1 MPNPRVYIETT
12 VVSAYHDS
20 RTPERMAMTVEFW
33 NSRIETHD
41 FFVSSL
47 VVFEIGNPPDFKR
60 KQEMQSLIAGITVL
74 EADEESSLLAEEY
87 IGRGIVPARYVTDA
101 EHVAIASVN
110 RMDYLCSWN
119 FRHLV
124 KVNTRREVNL
134 LNALKG
140 YGPLEI
146 IAPPEL

>member
-1 MPNPRVYIETT
+1 
-12 VVSAYHDS
+12 
-20 RTPERMAMTVEFW
+20 MTVEFW
-33 NSRIETHD
+33 KSRSETHD

-47 VVFEIGNPPDFKR
+47 VVFEIGNTPDGKR
-60 KQEMQSLIAGITVL
+60 REEMQSLVAGIPIL
-74 EADEESSLLAEEY
+74 EADEESRALAEEY
-87 IGRGIVPARYVTDA
+87 IGLGIVPDRYITDA
-101 EHVAIASVN
+101 EHVAIASVS
-110 RMDYLCSWN
+110 RVDYLCSWN

-140 YGPLEI
+140 YGPLDI

>member
-1 MPNPRVYIETT
+1 MPNARVYIETT
-12 VVSAYHDS
+12 VVSAFHDS

-33 NSRIETHD
+33 NTRIETHD

-47 VVFEIGNPPDFKR
+47 VAFEIGNTPDPDR
-60 KQEMQSLIAGITVL
+60 KSEMRSLVTNIPVL
-74 EADEESSLLAEEY
+74 EADEESRELAEAY
-87 IGRGIVPARYVTDA
+87 IDRGIVPEKYILDA
-101 EHVAIASVN
+101 EHIAIASVN

-134 LNALKG
+134 LNALQG
-140 YGPLEI
+140 YGPVEI